1 MIIFNYENKVDAR
14 VKVCPK
20 KLFVVLLAVSD
31 LLRSPKRGLRLQIN
45 FRSLKPDFIIKQ
57 FTKKYIAVTSLL
69 SDDVLDHLFY

>member
-31 LLRSPKRGLRLQIN
+31 TLRSPKREIRLQIN
-45 FRSLKPDFIIKQ
+45 FRSLKPGF
-57 FTKKYIAVTSLL
+57 S
-69 SDDVLDHLFY
+69 

>member
-31 LLRSPKRGLRLQIN
+31 TLRSPKRGLRLQIN
-45 FRSLKPDFIIKQ
+45 FRSLKPDFIIKHS
-57 FTKKYIAVTSLL
+57 TKK
-69 SDDVLDHLFY
+69 